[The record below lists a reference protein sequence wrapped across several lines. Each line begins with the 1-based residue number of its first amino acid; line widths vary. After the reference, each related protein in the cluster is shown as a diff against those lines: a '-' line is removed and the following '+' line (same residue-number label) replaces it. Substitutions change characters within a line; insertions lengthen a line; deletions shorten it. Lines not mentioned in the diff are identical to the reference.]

1 MNSELNATL
10 SLILSEMKNNNT
22 QLTQINT
29 HLGGIDSRLD
39 NLEHHIVG
47 IDAHLEQ
54 VDTHLEWI
62 DTRLDKLEQKQD
74 MQMQQLAAILN
85 GQNILAKE
93 LYCVSRRT
101 TKLERTLYRIKEVI

>member
-22 QLTQINT
+22 QLKQINT
-29 HLGGIDSRLD
+29 HLGGIDFRLD

-47 IDAHLEQ
+47 IDA
-54 VDTHLEWI
+54 HLEWI

>member
-22 QLTQINT
+22 QLKQINT

-47 IDAHLEQ
+47 IDA
-54 VDTHLEWI
+54 HLEWI

-101 TKLERTLYRIKEVI
+101 TKLERTLYRIKEAI

>member
-22 QLTQINT
+22 QLKQINT

-47 IDAHLEQ
+47 IDA
-54 VDTHLEWI
+54 HLEWI